1 MWMMIQSLM
10 VMYESNIHTFKWL
23 SLWIEFLVVPGY
35 VVMCAILMCFA
46 VDCANLCKAAGV
58 CNWQSWEPSK
68 VAPSPPPHTSHTLCH
83 CQLALF
89 QYFDGDHNENDADND
104 SEDSDDGDDVLL
116 LTLFTL
122 CANWRFS
129 KGTAASKTLKV
140 DLWQW
145 YTCFWCPSPR
155 SHCSAG

>member
-1 MWMMIQSLM
+1 MQSSRSVQLA
-10 VMYESNIHTFKWL
+10 ELGTFK
-23 SLWIEFLVVPGY
+23 SGF
-35 VVMCAILMCFA
+35 
-46 VDCANLCKAAGV
+46 
-58 CNWQSWEPSK
+58 
-68 VAPSPPPHTSHTLCH
+68 SPPPHTCYTLCH

-104 SEDSDDGDDVLL
+104 SDDSDDGDDVLL

-140 DLWQW
+140 DL
-145 YTCFWCPSPR
+145 
-155 SHCSAG
+155 